1 MLSMMDKNVVQIEA
15 LTRRWV
21 ENIVIGLNLCPFA
34 KGVYVKEQ
42 VKIHIAETQD
52 IEEITQT
59 LVELLN
65 ELHTVPAEQIDT
77 TLLVLPYVF
86 ADFYA
91 FNDYLDIAEGVLEQ
105 LDLIGEIQIA
115 NFHPKFQFARTHEE
129 DMGNYTNRSPYP
141 ILHLIR
147 EASIDRAVSQFPD
160 AAMIFERNIALME
173 ELGLNA
179 WHKLL
184 DEDDP
189 SRIMPHDV
197 KES

>member
-1 MLSMMDKNVVQIEA
+1 MMNEDVVQIEA

-34 KGVYVKEQ
+34 KGVHVKEQ
-42 VKIHIAETQD
+42 VKSHIAETQD

-59 LVELLN
+59 LADLLN
-65 ELHTVPAEQIDT
+65 ELHAVPAEQIDT
-77 TLLVLPYVF
+77 SLLVLPYVF
-86 ADFYA
+86 DDFYA

-105 LDLIGEIQIA
+105 LGLIGEIQIA
-115 NFHPKFQFARTHEE
+115 NFHPKFQFAGTDEE
-129 DMGNYTNRSPYP
+129 DMGNYTNRAPYP

-160 AAMIFERNIALME
+160 AAVIFERNIALME
-173 ELGLNA
+173 ELGLDA

-184 DEDDP
+184 DEG
-189 SRIMPHDV
+189 
-197 KES
+197 ESGQIAPQDLKKS